1 MKLFRNKSISGF
13 LIVCC
18 LFFAAAVSV
27 NSDAL
32 NSLALYAAIPLAFL
46 LSYFHVGK
54 IAPNK
59 YMSILMAIYIWD
71 CISLIWA
78 AYPESSSRE
87 LHRILGAFLLSYIM
101 AANGNSIKMCKYLYV
116 TFFVLYIGAW
126 YYSYNNSLVVMDMT
140 SDADRLNDDK
150 LNANTMAYYTFY
162 VTMGAFLLSYL
173 IKSVKWNMFFKLL
186 FLAMLPISF
195 FVAIFTASRQVL
207 IIQIPLMG
215 FLIYE
220 RYLKEAKLSTKM
232 IFLLCAIIA
241 IISVLPKAIE
251 IYDNSYLAVRAQKR
265 LEEDSRWFLMW
276 DAIQVGINHFP
287 FGVGAGNYINYSFN
301 KHFSHCSYAE
311 LFANNG
317 IVGLSLYC
325 YLVLYFIKVQWK
337 RYRKTLDRKFVVFLV
352 FGIIYAIDQ
361 LFYVFYIDLWLI
373 AFFILVATHS
383 DTYYNSLN
391 MSNYNSQKYTI
402 QVKH

>member
-1 MKLFRNKSISGF
+1 MF
-13 LIVCC
+13 V
-18 LFFAAAVSV
+18 FAAAVSV

-126 YYSYNNSLVVMDMT
+126 YYSYNNSLVVMDIT

-173 IKSVKWNMFFKLL
+173 IKSAKWNMFFKLL

-195 FVAIFTASRQVL
+195 FVAILQH
-207 IIQIPLMG
+207 QG
-215 FLIYE
+215 
-220 RYLKEAKLSTKM
+220 
-232 IFLLCAIIA
+232 
-241 IISVLPKAIE
+241 
-251 IYDNSYLAVRAQKR
+251 
-265 LEEDSRWFLMW
+265 
-276 DAIQVGINHFP
+276 
-287 FGVGAGNYINYSFN
+287 
-301 KHFSHCSYAE
+301 
-311 LFANNG
+311 
-317 IVGLSLYC
+317 
-325 YLVLYFIKVQWK
+325 
-337 RYRKTLDRKFVVFLV
+337 KF
-352 FGIIYAIDQ
+352 
-361 LFYVFYIDLWLI
+361 
-373 AFFILVATHS
+373 
-383 DTYYNSLN
+383 
-391 MSNYNSQKYTI
+391 
-402 QVKH
+402 